1 MFITLSNGCAFSVLK
16 RRALSPLCNFTHPS
30 LVARATMPLHTS
42 DSTETGQSRIRC
54 IQLGFSCVLFPDQPL
69 DMKFITSLLSPY
81 SRRCSM
87 FQDKL
92 LNLESERF
100 ILNFCDLTLALLH
113 PNQKAIR
120 QIYFYIS
127 MFYFDQMF

>member
-1 MFITLSNGCAFSVLK
+1 
-16 RRALSPLCNFTHPS
+16 
-30 LVARATMPLHTS
+30 
-42 DSTETGQSRIRC
+42 
-54 IQLGFSCVLFPDQPL
+54 
-69 DMKFITSLLSPY
+69 
-81 SRRCSM
+81 M

-120 QIYFYIS
+120 
-127 MFYFDQMF
+127 